1 MTPFLLSS
9 PGVLSLSKYNSTSVS
24 TVILHACLL
33 TMPPN
38 SAFYLPGAFIGAFI
52 VDTLGPKNTMIL
64 GLVGQAIV
72 GFIMSGLY
80 ARLSEHIAAFAV
92 VYGIFLS
99 LGEIGPG
106 NNLGLLASKTGPTA
120 VRGQYYGIAAAIGK
134 VGAFVGTWAFPPI
147 IKSFGGEDTI
157 RGNTGPFWI
166 GSGLALFSA
175 AVTFFFVKPLTA
187 DGMAKEDDEFRAYL
201 EANGYD
207 TSQMGLRSESTTIT
221 EDIGSDKDEVSA

>member
-1 MTPFLLSS
+1 ML
-9 PGVLSLSKYNSTSVS
+9 
-24 TVILHACLL
+24 
-33 TMPPN
+33 
-38 SAFYLPGAFIGAFI
+38 
-52 VDTLGPKNTMIL
+52 L

-80 ARLSEHIAAFAV
+80 AKLTEHIAAFAV

-99 LGEIGPG
+99 LGEVGPG

-147 IKSFGGEDTI
+147 IKAFGGDTTT

-166 GSGLALFSA
+166 GSGLALLSA
-175 AVTFFFVKPLTA
+175 LIILLFVKPLTT
-187 DGMAKEDDEFRAYL
+187 DGMAKEDIEFRAYL

-207 TSQMGLRSESTTIT
+207 TSQMGLRSESSTVV
-221 EDIGSDKDEVSA
+221 EDTGSDKDKSSV